1 MHKKT
6 KRGDLLE
13 LTTQARAIRAAYL
26 REWRKRNRDKQRE
39 YERRYWERKAND
51 VLQQEKERDCAT
63 D

>member
-1 MHKKT
+1 M
-6 KRGDLLE
+6 E

-51 VLQQEKERDCAT
+51 VQQQEKERDCAT